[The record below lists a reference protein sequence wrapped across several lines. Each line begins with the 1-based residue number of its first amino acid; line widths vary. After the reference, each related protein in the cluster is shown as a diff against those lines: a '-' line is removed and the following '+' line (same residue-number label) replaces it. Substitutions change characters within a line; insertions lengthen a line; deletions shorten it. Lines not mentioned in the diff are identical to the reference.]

1 MFVGEEGELEAF
13 EHLMKPLIETWDT
26 TDLSNDTLKIT
37 RLSGN
42 DGIVTAGKV
51 QYVAQGGNFIDHG
64 YKHVGPMRCIG
75 NDFTL

>member
-1 MFVGEEGELEAF
+1 M
-13 EHLMKPLIETWDT
+13 
-26 TDLSNDTLKIT
+26 SNDVLQIT

-64 YKHVGPMRCIG
+64 FTHVGAMSVLKRSCVMNTYGFAFAYKVGPMAHLLIS
-75 NDFTL
+75 TTMAI

>member
-1 MFVGEEGELEAF
+1 MMYYKL
-13 EHLMKPLIETWDT
+13 
-26 TDLSNDTLKIT
+26 T

-64 YKHVGPMRCIG
+64 FKHVGPMSVLETFCGMSTFGFVFVFKVVLTVPLLISM
-75 NDFTL
+75 TMAI